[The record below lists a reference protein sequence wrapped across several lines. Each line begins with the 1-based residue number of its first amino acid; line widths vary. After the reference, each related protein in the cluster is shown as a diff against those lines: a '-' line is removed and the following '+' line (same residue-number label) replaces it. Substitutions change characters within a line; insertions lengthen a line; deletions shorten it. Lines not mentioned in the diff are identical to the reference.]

1 MSTVSVPEVPAS
13 YPRSVTSLDVAPRRL
28 AVPSFLVGGAGGEV
42 EPGGTVGCCESGNS
56 MKEDEDQQAEFE
68 SAVAQSRGR

>member
-1 MSTVSVPEVPAS
+1 MAI
-13 YPRSVTSLDVAPRRL
+13 
-28 AVPSFLVGGAGGEV
+28 PSFLVGGAGGEV
-42 EPGGTVGCCESGNS
+42 EPSGIVGCSESGNS